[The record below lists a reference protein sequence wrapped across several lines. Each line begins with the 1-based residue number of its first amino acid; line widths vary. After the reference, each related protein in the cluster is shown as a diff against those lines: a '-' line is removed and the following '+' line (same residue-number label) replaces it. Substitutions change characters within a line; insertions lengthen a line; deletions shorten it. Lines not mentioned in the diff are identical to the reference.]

1 MDEYLLEMEHISKS
15 FSGVPALTD
24 VSFNLKPGEVHV
36 LIGENGAGKSTL
48 MNILCGL
55 FRADSGTIK
64 ISGETVEI
72 PNQAAAMSLGIA
84 IVHQELSNVPDM
96 TIAENIFL
104 GREPHKS
111 GVLLKKDMNSS
122 AKALLS
128 KMGMNFDTSAKMRSL
143 NVSNQQII
151 EIAKAISM
159 DAKIIVLDEPT
170 SAITDDEVERLFSI
184 ISELKK
190 HNVGIIYISHRM
202 EEIFR
207 IGDRITVLRDG
218 SRIDT
223 RSTSEYSEESLV
235 AQMVGRSITDI
246 FPKYNGEVG
255 ETVFEVKN
263 VSVKGWC
270 NNISF
275 KVRKGEILGF
285 SGLMGAGRT
294 ELMEGIFGIRAI
306 SSGEIYLDD
315 VKIRID
321 SPKRA
326 ISYGLAYLSE
336 DRQLKGLNP
345 KASVGDNITIAS
357 LQKFARAGMIN
368 GHREQHAID
377 EYIEKLRIKTSSP
390 RQKICNLSGGNAQKA
405 IIARWML
412 TNPRVFILD
421 EPTRGIDIG
430 AKAEI
435 HGLISKMAAD
445 GIAVII
451 VSSELPEVMGMS
463 DRILVM
469 HEGSITG
476 ELLRGDFSQEKIMQY
491 ATVFN
496 GG

>member
-246 FPKYNGEVG
+246 CKQ
-255 ETVFEVKN
+255 
-263 VSVKGWC
+263 S
-270 NNISF
+270 S
-275 KVRKGEILGF
+275 KVHTFSPANAHFFTAGF
-285 SGLMGAGRT
+285 
-294 ELMEGIFGIRAI
+294 
-306 SSGEIYLDD
+306 
-315 VKIRID
+315 
-321 SPKRA
+321 
-326 ISYGLAYLSE
+326 
-336 DRQLKGLNP
+336 
-345 KASVGDNITIAS
+345 
-357 LQKFARAGMIN
+357 
-368 GHREQHAID
+368 
-377 EYIEKLRIKTSSP
+377 
-390 RQKICNLSGGNAQKA
+390 
-405 IIARWML
+405 
-412 TNPRVFILD
+412 
-421 EPTRGIDIG
+421 
-430 AKAEI
+430 
-435 HGLISKMAAD
+435 
-445 GIAVII
+445 
-451 VSSELPEVMGMS
+451 
-463 DRILVM
+463 
-469 HEGSITG
+469 
-476 ELLRGDFSQEKIMQY
+476 
-491 ATVFN
+491 
-496 GG
+496 